1 MTNEDEEET
10 YYSSPRNQTEKPR
23 TKFRPDRRVTHEN
36 SIQGITTCYLRRQNC
51 SDKAIMVRDSLSMVW
66 FQLGRVGTKF
76 AGSLVRSNN
85 PHAGMQLRRRW
96 GKYQTGIGCEVFQ
109 RPRVSHDSQHRR
121 TLRLSTP
128 CDHVAPGSKSH
139 TTIKRASAFSITTL
153 LALRIS
159 YAGSV
164 HQAARKTTEGHSEV
178 HTWIARG
185 ISAHNT
191 VSTTTVRQRT
201 TQTGSCPS
209 KRTKISG
216 GGTTWKWVPHVITP
230 WMHSVFDPL
239 RRTRIKFVSLFSTS
253 TTRLMMRQG
262 LCARTNRPNVD
273 GMGLDHED
281 LVDLFEGE
289 GSDLEGSCT
298 YLPSTSTDTCAT
310 SPTRIDP
317 IDIVV
322 TRTIIRPNSKPV
334 MVLRR
339 IFSRLPPPTSTYSPS
354 PSALPPIHPRFTSL
368 VLRALNCFNTSSG
381 FDSDKD
387 DKEKRKKRRATLVVI
402 VKETR
407 ERYEND
413 RAFKEAVGS
422 VLPAAGVRGA

>member
-1 MTNEDEEET
+1 MEMG
-10 YYSSPRNQTEKPR
+10 PAC
-23 TKFRPDRRVTHEN
+23 H
-36 SIQGITTCYLRRQNC
+36 
-51 SDKAIMVRDSLSMVW
+51 
-66 FQLGRVGTKF
+66 
-76 AGSLVRSNN
+76 N
-85 PHAGMQLRRRW
+85 PLDA
-96 GKYQTGIGCEVFQ
+96 Q
-109 RPRVSHDSQHRR
+109 R
-121 TLRLSTP
+121 
-128 CDHVAPGSKSH
+128 
-139 TTIKRASAFSITTL
+139 
-153 LALRIS
+153 
-159 YAGSV
+159 
-164 HQAARKTTEGHSEV
+164 
-178 HTWIARG
+178 
-185 ISAHNT
+185 
-191 VSTTTVRQRT
+191 
-201 TQTGSCPS
+201 
-209 KRTKISG
+209 
-216 GGTTWKWVPHVITP
+216 
-230 WMHSVFDPL
+230 FDPL

-322 TRTIIRPNSKPV
+322 TRTIIRPNSKPRRTSTRTPCRTQ

-354 PSALPPIHPRFTSL
+354 PSALPRSTPRFTSL